1 MRPTTPSDRRS
12 PRSLRA
18 TALIA
23 ALLIVA
29 ACDSSVV
36 PTNPSPSAASAAPSA
51 GVQASPSTTP
61 SDQPSP
67 ESSPDASAQPQGD
80 VVPGALAVTVSDRLR
95 VRSHPVVDNSSVK
108 YQPLLPSGTQLQV
121 LEGPVEGSGYQWVR
135 VAPVGV
141 TLDDGVADGWVA
153 IADHD
158 GTPWIEL
165 SEAPLAGLNVAE
177 ASVKLASPSVADARR
192 AASELNAFGI
202 SLYKRLLA
210 DPQAD
215 LKGKGVAMSPTSVAL
230 ALAMARAGANGSTA
244 SQMDRVLRA
253 NGWNDLGGG
262 LGSLQQILND
272 HNATWKD
279 DEGTSHSLSLNVVN
293 RAFGQDG
300 WPIEQAYLQRI
311 GRAFGAGIGL
321 VDYMRDSSAARDLIN
336 GWVARQTANRIPK
349 LLSPADVTEATRLV
363 LVNAIYLKANW
374 AHEFDPDQTK
384 SRPFTTG
391 DGKAIRVPT
400 MHLFGGQNVGL
411 ATGDGWTATELKYA
425 GADGA
430 QPLEMTLILPDHL
443 AAFERSLSAD
453 QLAGIQ
459 ATIAAEERRI
469 AKTTNPPDGDMNCA
483 RFAYD
488 VDLYL
493 PKFGIDTRAGLVPV
507 LQAMGMRDAV
517 NPEVADFSGV
527 TGGRDMFIAKVIHQA
542 NIDVD
547 ETGTE
552 AAAATAVVG
561 DTTGGCGQPFA
572 FKHKELRL
580 DRPFV
585 YLIRDVRTGAILFM
599 GRVLDPTKR

>member
-1 MRPTTPSDRRS
+1 MRLPSHRATSSPVRS
-12 PRSLRA
+12 PSPCQTGSGSGRIPWSTIPRS
-18 TALIA
+18 
-23 ALLIVA
+23 
-29 ACDSSVV
+29 
-36 PTNPSPSAASAAPSA
+36 
-51 GVQASPSTTP
+51 ST
-61 SDQPSP
+61 S
-67 ESSPDASAQPQGD
+67 
-80 VVPGALAVTVSDRLR
+80 RCC
-95 VRSHPVVDNSSVK
+95 
-108 YQPLLPSGTQLQV
+108 PSGTQLQV

-215 LKGKGVAMSPTSVAL
+215 LEGKGVAMSPTSIAL

-374 AHEFDPDQTK
+374 AARVRSRTRPRVARSPPATARRSG
-384 SRPFTTG
+384 SRPCTCS
-391 DGKAIRVPT
+391 
-400 MHLFGGQNVGL
+400 VGR
-411 ATGDGWTATELKYA
+411 TSGWRRAMA
-425 GADGA
+425 GT
-430 QPLEMTLILPDHL
+430 QP
-443 AAFERSLSAD
+443 SC
-453 QLAGIQ
+453 
-459 ATIAAEERRI
+459 
-469 AKTTNPPDGDMNCA
+469 N
-483 RFAYD
+483 
-488 VDLYL
+488 
-493 PKFGIDTRAGLVPV
+493 TRAP
-507 LQAMGMRDAV
+507 
-517 NPEVADFSGV
+517 
-527 TGGRDMFIAKVIHQA
+527 
-542 NIDVD
+542 
-547 ETGTE
+547 
-552 AAAATAVVG
+552 TA
-561 DTTGGCGQPFA
+561 
-572 FKHKELRL
+572 LSRS
-580 DRPFV
+580 R
-585 YLIRDVRTGAILFM
+585 
-599 GRVLDPTKR
+599 

>member
-1 MRPTTPSDRRS
+1 MRPMTPSDRRS

-23 ALLIVA
+23 ALLVVA
-29 ACDSSVV
+29 ACDSSVA
-36 PTNPSPSAASAAPSA
+36 PSPSPAAPASAAPSLT
-51 GVQASPSTTP
+51 VQASPSTTP
-61 SDQPSP
+61 SEQPSP
-67 ESSPDASAQPQGD
+67 ASSPDASAQPQGD
-80 VVPGALAVTVSDRLR
+80 LAPGALAVTVSDRLR
-95 VRSHPVVDNSSVK
+95 VRSKPEVDAASVK
-108 YQPLLPSGTQLQV
+108 YQPVLPVGTQLQV
-121 LEGPVEGSGYQWVR
+121 LDGPVAGSGYQWVR

-141 TLDDGVADGWVA
+141 TLDGGVADGWVA

-177 ASVKLASPSVADARR
+177 ASVKLQAPSLADARR

-202 SLYKRLLA
+202 SLYKRMLA

-215 LKGKGVAMSPTSVAL
+215 LGGKGVAMSPTSIAM
-230 ALAMARAGANGSTA
+230 ALAMARAGADGSTA

-253 NGWNDLGGG
+253 NGWNDLGSG
-262 LGSLQQILND
+262 LGSLQQILNG

-311 GRAFGAGIGL
+311 GRAFGAGLGL

-349 LLSPADVTEATRLV
+349 LLSPTDVTEATRLV

-374 AHEFDPDQTK
+374 QHEFSEDGTHN
-384 SRPFTTG
+384 RPFTTQG
-391 DGKAIRVPT
+391 GTVRVPT
-400 MHLFGGQNVGL
+400 MYLLGEQDVPL
-411 ATGDGWTATELKYA
+411 ATGEGWQATELRYS
-425 GADGA
+425 GADGSA
-430 QPLEMTLILPDHL
+430 PLAMTLIRPDNL
-443 AAFERSLSAD
+443 AAFQRGLSPALLDLVQAELSRETKRQAKITPAD
-453 QLAGIQ
+453 
-459 ATIAAEERRI
+459 
-469 AKTTNPPDGDMNCA
+469 DGDMHCPQY
-483 RFAYD
+483 AYN
-488 VDLYL
+488 VRLFL
-493 PKFGIDTRAGLVPV
+493 PKFGIDTRAQLGKTLA
-507 LQAMGMRDAV
+507 AMGMPNAFD
-517 NPEVADFSGV
+517 PERADFSGI
-527 TGGRDMFIAKVIHQA
+527 TTSDRLFIAKVIHQA

-547 ETGTE
+547 EKGTE
-552 AAAATAVVG
+552 AAAATAVIG
-561 DTTGGCGQPFA
+561 DTTGGCGPAAPLKTRTLRMDKPFM
-572 FKHKELRL
+572 
-580 DRPFV
+580 